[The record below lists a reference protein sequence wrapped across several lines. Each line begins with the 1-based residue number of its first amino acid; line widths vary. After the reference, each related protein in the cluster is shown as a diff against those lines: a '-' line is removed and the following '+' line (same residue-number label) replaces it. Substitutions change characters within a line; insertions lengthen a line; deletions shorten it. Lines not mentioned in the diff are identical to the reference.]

1 MAKSKSKPQ
10 TEKSGLIRIP
20 SRRVG
25 GKKKPDLF
33 AAFKKEHPLDDL
45 LPEIFDNPQTV
56 EDNNL
61 DDQHKTLGRPTVN
74 TLDDQH
80 SILGRPETITVDDQ
94 AQTIDILGRPNAV
107 NLDDKTTKKTTWTT
121 KNTDNLDDLS
131 SKVNNLD
138 DQSRSYSSS
147 WAKYENA
154 RATDRVG
161 LRPNKE
167 TLRKFKVFCAQK
179 GLTLTEFFELSGLK
193 YLDLDDQTIS
203 NLDDLSPYDD
213 RRMMISWKTKGHI
226 INLYLRYNSIL
237 NAKSKWTVRDDEK
250 GSQLNGIDIRVIELG
265 IIQTQFQKN
274 FKGKIN
280 SFGYYENEINNFAD
294 LGMSDEVLNTI
305 LKINRQRW
313 QQATKKELDYG
324 EFQKDADS
332 E

>member
-10 TEKSGLIRIP
+10 AEKSGLIRIP

-45 LPEIFDNPQTV
+45 LPEIIDNFKMV
-56 EDNNL
+56 ED
-61 DDQHKTLGRPTVN
+61 N
-74 TLDDQH
+74 TLDDQ
-80 SILGRPETITVDDQ
+80 SKTLGQPTANILDDQFISLGRPLTPKLDDQ
-94 AQTIDILGRPNAV
+94 SQTTSNFGRPTAV
-107 NLDDKTTKKTTWTT
+107 NLDDKTTKNTSWTTNNTSTLDNKTT
-121 KNTDNLDDLS
+121 
-131 SKVNNLD
+131 KVNNLD
-138 DQSRSYSSS
+138 DQSKSYSSN

-193 YLDLDDQTIS
+193 YLDLDDQTVS
-203 NLDDLSPYDD
+203 GLDDLSPYDD

-226 INLYLRYNSIL
+226 IILYLRYNAIL
-237 NAKSKWTVRDDEK
+237 NAKSKWTIRDDEK
-250 GSQLNGIDIRVIELG
+250 GSQLNNVDTRVIELG

-280 SFGYYENEINNFAD
+280 SFSYYENEINNFAD
-294 LGMSDEVLNTI
+294 LEMSNEVLNTI

-313 QQATKKELDYG
+313 QQATKRELDYD
-324 EFQKDADS
+324 EFQEDS